1 MEGPG
6 ELHLRGFIAAEMKAC
21 VLRQNLSDLQRLV
34 VTSTGGF
41 VSAAIDIAEH
51 MAPHRPH
58 VIVRGLCLSSC
69 ANYLIPIASRLTV
82 EPRSLIG
89 LHGGVAK
96 LVSKMRQKG
105 RLPPAAMLADAER
118 ERRFA
123 AEFSLSPDWFLPDVF
138 LKAYQKK
145 ITNPMGFNLLFHDS
159 QALAV
164 SPGFLNSCL
173 RDVEIDSFWYLY
185 DHMDELKERHHKA
198 DLFER
203 FWKRLRPLS
212 SEKLQCD
219 PLASDGNEG

>member
-1 MEGPG
+1 MEEPG

-21 VLRQNLSDLQRLV
+21 VLRQNLSGLQRLV

-41 VSAAIDIAEH
+41 VSATIDIAEH
-51 MAPHRPH
+51 LAPHRPH

-89 LHGGVAK
+89 LHGGVTN
-96 LVSKMRQKG
+96 LVRKMREKG
-105 RLPPAAMLADAER
+105 RTPPAAMLADAER

-123 AEFSLSPDWFLPDVF
+123 AEFSINSDWFLPDAF
-138 LKAYQKK
+138 LKAHQKE
-145 ITNPMGFNLLFHDS
+145 ITNPMGYNLLFHDS

-164 SPGFLNSCL
+164 GPGFLRSCL

-185 DHMDELKERHHKA
+185 DHMDELKKRHHKA
-198 DLFER
+198 DLFDR
-203 FWKRLRPLS
+203 FLKRLRPLS
-212 SEKLQCD
+212 SEKLLCN
-219 PLASDGNEG
+219 PLPEQGGED